1 MFIPNIYQK
10 LTKHTENKVYD
21 ACIGT
26 MGMVGQR
33 IRKHK
38 FLKQKLSNIKYVQHS
53 EKAKFIL
60 DRQEW
65 VGGIGWAAEISE
77 IDHQ

>member
-1 MFIPNIYQK
+1 MYRDDGYGWPKDKKAQVSEAENVKYQ
-10 LTKHTENKVYD
+10 
-21 ACIGT
+21 
-26 MGMVGQR
+26 
-33 IRKHK
+33 
-38 FLKQKLSNIKYVQHS
+38 NIKYLQHS